1 MQPAAWAA
9 ERLGYRFA
17 NPALLEQALTHRS
30 TGSPNNERLEFL
42 GDAVLG
48 MVIAEAL
55 FQRHPDISEGG
66 LSRLRATLV
75 RRDTL
80 AAVARGL
87 GVGELLR
94 LGSGELRTGGHQ
106 RGSILANA
114 LESLFGAIF
123 LDGGFAPARE
133 VIRCVYTERLD
144 AVSPADA
151 ERKDPKTC
159 LQELLQARG
168 LPPPA
173 YRVVD
178 VSGPPHQQY
187 FRVLCTVAPLGLEG
201 TGSGDSRR
209 RAEQQAAAT
218 LMVAISDD

>member
-9 ERLGYRFA
+9 ERLGYRFSD
-17 NPALLEQALTHRS
+17 PVLLEQALTHRS
-30 TGSPNNERLEFL
+30 AGSPNNERLEFL

-55 FQRHPDISEGG
+55 YMSYPDISEGG
-66 LSRLRATLV
+66 LSRLRAGLV

-133 VIRCVYTERLD
+133 TIRRVYAERLQ

-159 LQELLQARG
+159 LQERLQARG
-168 LPPPA
+168 LAPPV
-173 YRVVD
+173 YQVID
-178 VSGPPHQQY
+178 VSGPPHQQA
-187 FRVLCTVAPLGLEG
+187 FRVLCTVAALDLERA
-201 TGSGDSRR
+201 GSGNSRR
-209 RAEQQAAAT
+209 RAEQQAAAS
-218 LMVAISDD
+218 LMEALGDD